1 MKVLIAISSKQYSGP
16 TLDVGMNIARTLKAS
31 TTIVDVGEK
40 ISEFSL
46 KDVDMVNEL
55 MESWEID
62 RPGVD
67 VLAWAYDYLKKN
79 KFITISDES
88 KNTPQHSLV
97 ESSAGRVEILLKG
110 NKIKDLNLI
119 LRNGDIINELRNE
132 VQSHRYDLTIIGGSG
147 KRNMAHDLVQYI
159 DSSIFIVNNFN
170 LSQKYKILLA
180 VDDSPGT
187 NKAIKYGVRVAQAFD
202 NEVEILGAKYFRF
215 PPTSLSPI
223 RYITLN
229 SETQ

>member
-79 KFITISDES
+79 KFDIFIRGSDYKKEKFS
-88 KNTPQHSLV
+88 
-97 ESSAGRVEILLKG
+97 
-110 NKIKDLNLI
+110 IK
-119 LRNGDIINELRNE
+119 
-132 VQSHRYDLTIIGGSG
+132 TIIFARTKG
-147 KRNMAHDLVQYI
+147 I
-159 DSSIFIVNNFN
+159 SS
-170 LSQKYKILLA
+170 SKIRKL
-180 VDDSPGT
+180 
-187 NKAIKYGVRVAQAFD
+187 IKNREY
-202 NEVEILGAKYFRF
+202 
-215 PPTSLSPI
+215 
-223 RYITLN
+223 
-229 SETQ
+229 